1 MNERPD
7 LGTPKWREDVWP
19 IMLRWLPAQPTT
31 QDWAQS
37 VDLYLKAK
45 AELDRQ
51 KAQRA
56 EQPKQAAGG
65 HER

>member
-7 LGTPKWREDVWP
+7 VGTPKWREDVWP
-19 IMLRWLPAQPTT
+19 IMLRWLPARSSMTN
-31 QDWAQS
+31 WAKT

-45 AELDRQ
+45 TDLDRQ

-56 EQPKQAAGG
+56 EQTKPATEG
-65 HER
+65 HDR